1 MCKNVYNSMLI
12 NRKHSNSLWIAE
24 MVLKSNIFKEK
35 LYSYKNK
42 WLTTLKLNLTNMS
55 EKLEQNITYCTIMLH
70 KFQRHEKFKPG

>member
-1 MCKNVYNSMLI
+1 MYVYPLKYMCKNVYNSMLI
-12 NRKHSNSLWIAE
+12 NRKHSNSLSIAE

-55 EKLEQNITYCTIMLH
+55 EKLE
-70 KFQRHEKFKPG
+70 